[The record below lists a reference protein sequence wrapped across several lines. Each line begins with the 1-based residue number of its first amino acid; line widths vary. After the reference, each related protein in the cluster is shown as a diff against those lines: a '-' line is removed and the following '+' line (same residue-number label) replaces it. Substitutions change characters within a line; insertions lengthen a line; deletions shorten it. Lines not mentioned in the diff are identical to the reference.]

1 MNCQVSDGRRRWLR
15 TSIAGRYR
23 ASARQVFF
31 GESEVPQRPVEG
43 RHERVRMGQVFLA
56 TFWDFLSNRR
66 PAASAVISA
75 ARHRSAG
82 RDRML
87 PSRPPSKRR
96 AAAISTAIVSQSFY
110 AGCDRDGSS
119 VSRKRSREPKTSV
132 PRRVVDSTGSLEVS
146 RNTVRKYLGDSGE
159 PRGRARPRRSGTL
172 AQICPLTATD
182 VASSID
188 SGRFGPPQTR
198 CRRIWT
204 RRAE

>member
-110 AGCDRDGSS
+110 AGCNRDGSS

-132 PRRVVDSTGSLEVS
+132 PRRVVDSTGSLGVCRIGRTEEAKECWSGLQSDYGLHESMLSQIVG
-146 RNTVRKYLGDSGE
+146 LGY
-159 PRGRARPRRSGTL
+159 
-172 AQICPLTATD
+172 PL
-182 VASSID
+182 
-188 SGRFGPPQTR
+188 PQT
-198 CRRIWT
+198 
-204 RRAE
+204 